1 MTAYILEDFLK
12 QYWYNN
18 NHQCG
23 TPDIFTTVSS
33 ENADPIGH
41 YSMEQ
46 VERMLDGDDFEGITI
61 GGFPIDGF
69 YNYVTGK
76 GDLIILNRDSEGFKH
91 YTIKCD

>member
-1 MTAYILEDFLK
+1 MTIYEMDTFFDR
-12 QYWYNN
+12 YWYT

-23 TPDIFTTVSS
+23 TPDIFTKVSS
-33 ENADPIGH
+33 ENADPRGH

-61 GGFPIDGF
+61 NGFPIDGF
-69 YNYVTGK
+69 YNYVTEK
-76 GDLIILNRDSEGFKH
+76 GDLIVLNQNEGFKP